1 MPIVVGIRF
10 KDSGKT
16 YHFDP
21 QRIPL
26 DLGDWAIVET
36 VRGPELGRVAKLP
49 TEITQE
55 QVIGELKPVL
65 RRATEDDLHSLAHL
79 QQYEPE
85 ALQICAEKVAEHQ
98 LPMMLIKAEYNFD
111 GSRLTFFFTA
121 DKRVDFRAL
130 VRDLARTFRTRIELR
145 QVGPRDEAK
154 LLGGIGPCGRLL
166 CCSTFLPDFARV
178 SIKMAKDQ
186 DLPLNPSK
194 ISGVCGRL
202 LCCLSYEHEQ
212 YLEIKAELPQRGD
225 WVQTREGPGE
235 VIAVNVVKENVTVQ
249 LTDGNTIDCTAAQIM
264 DVRKRVAAEA
274 QARNAEG
281 ITPVAATRQGPHPII
296 AGEEGLFDDD
306 PDAWRVLEDLEDPEA
321 FQPRPAPQ
329 KRNPASQPAPSR
341 HDNPPRSAPLRPDAA
356 LGDSLQERR
365 AQPQRQQPANRQ
377 AERPGHN
384 GSARWTPQ
392 EHAEPHKELSIGK
405 RHKKQAPQQRR
416 SSPAQP
422 PAAQAAPEN
431 QGGEQ
436 PQQPSPGRRRK
447 RHRGRGSKS

>member
-21 QRIPL
+21 VQVPL

-36 VRGPELGRVAKLP
+36 VRGPELGRVATLAN
-49 TEITQE
+49 EITQD

-65 RRATEDDLHSLAHL
+65 RRATDEDLQSLLHL

-85 ALQICAEKVAEHQ
+85 ALQICGEKITEHQ
-98 LPMMLIKAEYNFD
+98 LPMELIKAEYNFD

-225 WVQTREGPGE
+225 WVQTEEGPGE

-249 LTDGNTIDCTAAQIM
+249 LGDGNTIDCTAKQIS

-274 QARNAEG
+274 QSRNAEG
-281 ITPVAATRQGPHPII
+281 ITPAAASRRGPNPIV
-296 AGEEGLFDDD
+296 AGEEGLFDED
-306 PDAWRVLEDLEDPEA
+306 PDAWRALADLEDPDA
-321 FQPRPAPQ
+321 FQPKPVPKRENQQSAPRRDNGSRPAPV
-329 KRNPASQPAPSR
+329 RA
-341 HDNPPRSAPLRPDAA
+341 DMA
-356 LGDSLQERR
+356 LGDSIQDRR
-365 AQPQRQQPANRQ
+365 RNQPRPQPPVQNREPDRAGAN
-377 AERPGHN
+377 GTTK
-384 GSARWTPQ
+384 WTPQ
-392 EHAEPHKELSIGK
+392 THPEPQKELSIGK
-405 RHKKQAPQQRR
+405 R
-416 SSPAQP
+416 
-422 PAAQAAPEN
+422 
-431 QGGEQ
+431 
-436 PQQPSPGRRRK
+436 
-447 RHRGRGSKS
+447 